1 MCYSITELIKFSLY
15 LVRKLIVCYTLNKL
29 IGSIFLRIYKME
41 ILKKK
46 LEQDLQGFDAK
57 KIKAVA
63 IDIDGTLINDKSL
76 CTERTEKAVK
86 DLIKTGREVYIVTG
100 RAITTAMAF
109 AKQVAIPRYMI
120 NYNGGAV
127 WNVELQKREFEQT
140 ISPQAGKDI
149 LKFIRNYNVMALLYS
164 DDQYYYENENE
175 YLKQYL
181 NRVTIQGHKLSLDE
195 LPEGSFQ
202 KFFIMGDDD
211 DIQNLYKEVVRLCS
225 DEISVF
231 LTTPGMH
238 NLAHPDTPARC
249 IEIMAYGVNKGNTL
263 KTLLASQNISMDEV
277 VSFGDDTNDIEMLQ
291 MSGWGVAMNNAR
303 PSVKDAARVE
313 TLSHKDDGV
322 AYFIEKYLL

>member
-1 MCYSITELIKFSLY
+1 MENLKIKLD
-15 LVRKLIVCYTLNKL
+15 K
-29 IGSIFLRIYKME
+29 
-41 ILKKK
+41 
-46 LEQDLQGFDAK
+46 DLQDFDAK

-76 CTERTEKAVK
+76 CTERTEKVVK

-109 AKQVAIPRYMI
+109 AKQVAIPKYMI

-127 WNVELQKREFEQT
+127 WNFELQKRELEQN
-140 ISPQAGKDI
+140 IVPRAVKDI
-149 LKFIRNYNVMALLYS
+149 LKLIRNYNVMTLVYS
-164 DDQYYYENENE
+164 DDEYYYENENA
-175 YLKQYL
+175 YLEQYL
-181 NRVTIQGHKLSLDE
+181 TRAITKGYKISLDD
-195 LPEGSFQ
+195 LPKDSFQ

-211 DIQNLYKEVVRLCS
+211 DIQKLYKEVVKSCS
-225 DEISVF
+225 DEVSMF

-249 IEIMAYGVNKGNTL
+249 IEIMAYGVNKGATL
-263 KTLLASQNISMDEV
+263 KKLLASQNISMDEV
-277 VSFGDDTNDIEMLQ
+277 VAFGDDNNDIEMLS
-291 MSGWGVAMNNAR
+291 MSGWGVAMENGR
-303 PSVKDAARVE
+303 PAVKEAARVE

>member
-1 MCYSITELIKFSLY
+1 MCYSITELIKISLY
-15 LVRKLIVCYTLNKL
+15 LVRILILCYTLIQSN
-29 IGSIFLRIYKME
+29 FLRIYIME
-41 ILKKK
+41 DLKIK
-46 LEQDLQGFDAK
+46 LDKDLQDFDAK

-100 RAITTAMAF
+100 RAVTTAMAF
-109 AKQVAIPRYMI
+109 AKQVATPKYMI

-127 WNVELQKREFEQT
+127 WNFDLQIREYEQNVV
-140 ISPQAGKDI
+140 PRAVKDI
-149 LKFIRNYNVMALLYS
+149 LKLIRNYNVMTLVYS
-164 DDQYYYENENE
+164 DDEYYYENENE
-175 YLKQYL
+175 YFEQYL
-181 NRVTIQGHKLSLDE
+181 KRAITRGYKLSLDD

-202 KFFIMGDDD
+202 KFFIMGDDA
-211 DIQNLYKEVVRLCS
+211 DIQKLYKEIEESCS
-225 DEISVF
+225 DEVSMF

-238 NLAHPDTPARC
+238 NAANPDTPARC

-263 KTLLASQNISMDEV
+263 KKLLASQNISMDEV

-291 MSGWGVAMNNAR
+291 MVGWGVAMENGR
-303 PSVKDAARVE
+303 PSVKEAARLE

>member
-15 LVRKLIVCYTLNKL
+15 LVRILIVCYTLIQSN
-29 IGSIFLRIYKME
+29 FLRIYIME
-41 ILKKK
+41 NLKIK
-46 LEQDLQGFDAK
+46 LDKDLQDFDAK

-109 AKQVAIPRYMI
+109 AKQVAIPKYMI

-127 WNVELQKREFEQT
+127 WNFELQKREFGQT

-149 LKFIRNYNVMALLYS
+149 LKLIRNYDVMALVYS
-164 DDQYYYENENE
+164 DDQYYYENENT

-181 NRVTIQGHKLSLDE
+181 NRVTVQGHKLSLDE

>member
-1 MCYSITELIKFSLY
+1 MCYSITELIKISLY
-15 LVRKLIVCYTLNKL
+15 LVRILILCYTLIQSN
-29 IGSIFLRIYKME
+29 FLRIYIME
-41 ILKKK
+41 DLKIK
-46 LEQDLQGFDAK
+46 LDKDLQDFDAK

-100 RAITTAMAF
+100 RAVTTAMAF
-109 AKQVAIPRYMI
+109 AKQVAVPKYMI

-140 ISPQAGKDI
+140 IDHQTVKDL
-149 LKFIRNYNVMALLYS
+149 LKLIRNYNNVMALVYS
-164 DDQYYYENENE
+164 DDQYYYENENT

-181 NRVTIQGHKLSLDE
+181 NRVIIQGHKLSLDD

-202 KFFIMGDDD
+202 KFFIMGDDA
-211 DIQNLYKEVVRLCS
+211 DIQKLYKEIEESCS
-225 DEISVF
+225 DEVSMF

-238 NLAHPDTPARC
+238 NAANPDTPARC

-263 KTLLASQNISMDEV
+263 KKLLASQNISMDEV

-291 MSGWGVAMNNAR
+291 MSGWGVAMENAR

>member
-1 MCYSITELIKFSLY
+1 MENLKIKLD
-15 LVRKLIVCYTLNKL
+15 K
-29 IGSIFLRIYKME
+29 
-41 ILKKK
+41 
-46 LEQDLQGFDAK
+46 DLQDFDAK

-100 RAITTAMAF
+100 RAVTTSMAF

-127 WNVELQKREFEQT
+127 WNFESQKRELEQN
-140 ISPQAGKDI
+140 IVPRAVKDI
-149 LKFIRNYNVMALLYS
+149 LKLIRNYNVMTLVYS
-164 DDQYYYENENE
+164 EDEYYYENENE
-175 YLKQYL
+175 YLEQYL
-181 NRVTIQGHKLSLDE
+181 TRAITKGYKISLDE
-195 LPEGSFQ
+195 LPKDSFQ

-211 DIQNLYKEVVRLCS
+211 DIQKLYKQVVKSCS
-225 DEISVF
+225 DEISIF

-238 NLAHPDTPARC
+238 NAANPDTPARC
-249 IEIMAYGVNKGNTL
+249 IEIMAYGVNKGATL

-277 VSFGDDTNDIEMLQ
+277 VAFGDDTNDVEMLK
-291 MSGWGVAMNNAR
+291 MSGWGVAMGNAR
-303 PSVKDAARVE
+303 PTVKDAARVE